1 MERGSSRRPL
11 SDTDDDVEWDDDDDE
26 VVWEAWWLPAQLNAA
41 ELKVSVAACGER
53 GHGHEETSGN

>member
-26 VVWEAWWLPAQLNAA
+26 VIRRSWSHLQSLEPLSGGHQCCCLWGGCLN
-41 ELKVSVAACGER
+41 
-53 GHGHEETSGN
+53 N